1 MRLAVH
7 RGEAAAD
14 EDAPVG
20 LHDDAMHGAIGAGG
34 EGGVGRTVL
43 RVEQA
48 AAVNSCTAAMHLSI
62 LAAGVGPGD
71 EVITTGGLIGKVV
84 KAEDKV
90 LTLELAK
97 GVQVRQVRASVQA
110 LVDTTKLENTEEK
123 KG

>member
-1 MRLAVH
+1 MISVLLQAGGAQGGSLASLAVTM
-7 RGEAAAD
+7 
-14 EDAPVG
+14 G
-20 LHDDAMHGAIGAGG
+20 LMFLVFWLLVWRPQQKERETHERM
-34 EGGVGRTVL
+34 VSNLKV
-43 RVEQA
+43 
-48 AAVNSCTAAMHLSI
+48 
-62 LAAGVGPGD
+62 GD

-110 LVDTTKLENTEEK
+110 LVDSTKLENTEEK

>member
-1 MRLAVH
+1 MISVL
-7 RGEAAAD
+7 
-14 EDAPVG
+14 
-20 LHDDAMHGAIGAGG
+20 LQAGG
-34 EGGVGRTVL
+34 AQGGSFVSLTVTMGL
-43 RVEQA
+43 MFLVFWLLVWRPQQKDRETHERMVSNLK
-48 AAVNSCTAAMHLSI
+48 V
-62 LAAGVGPGD
+62 GD

-110 LVDTTKLENTEEK
+110 LVDATKLENTEEK

>member
-1 MRLAVH
+1 M
-7 RGEAAAD
+7 
-14 EDAPVG
+14 G
-20 LHDDAMHGAIGAGG
+20 LMFLVFWLLVWRPQQKERETHERM
-34 EGGVGRTVL
+34 VSNLKV
-43 RVEQA
+43 
-48 AAVNSCTAAMHLSI
+48 
-62 LAAGVGPGD
+62 GD

-110 LVDTTKLENTEEK
+110 LVDSTKLENTEEK